1 MATIKLG
8 INLTGD
14 EITLSGVAI
23 SMPVEYV
30 KQLRR
35 VEMSDGSR
43 RWGFYDK
50 FRRWQVS
57 CNGINKAQ
65 LDLLITEWER
75 NQALKFQNNYEAAT
89 SYDVVML
96 DFSYECINPNDTTKY
111 YRANFTVEET

>member
-1 MATIKLG
+1 MATTIKLG
-8 INLTGD
+8 VSGS
-14 EITLSGVAI
+14 EITVAGVAI
-23 SMPVEYV
+23 SMPIGYS

-57 CNGINKAQ
+57 CNGITKAQ

-75 NQALKFQNNYEAAT
+75 NQALKFQNNYEAAIK
-89 SYDVVML
+89 YDVVMI

-111 YRANFTVEET
+111 YRVNFALEET

>member
-57 CNGINKAQ
+57 CNGITKAQ